1 LKRLES
7 SYSKLDK
14 ILTLEQ
20 RTGFAD
26 QAVMGGLEPFLA
38 RWASEAHQESGPEHT
53 QRIDDLIALF
63 HNYGLATSGA
73 RQELV
78 AQARDRLAQMNAE
91 GMWRGR
97 PVQWPQG
104 ASGEHAAGD
113 PSRAGEPDHAPSDQA
128 PVAAAGQTREEPT
141 APPQERDAGAGN
153 VLASEHRVAGPLP
166 IRCEGPAPQAATA
179 AVPPRP
185 RTTLVGLDSP
195 VTVVPG
201 ISGAYSAR
209 FARLGVETVRDLL
222 YLIPRRYN
230 DFSAMRK
237 ITSLAEGETV
247 TIAGT
252 VADIGSM
259 TTKRGLIKT
268 TAVISDETGEVSGV
282 WFNQPYIAQTL
293 SKGRQVVLSG
303 KVAKHLGFVTFTCPE
318 YELLE
323 TEDLIHTGRLAPVYP
338 LTEGIGARW
347 LRRQQKKVVDRW
359 APEVMDHLP
368 ASVRQS
374 AGLTD
379 LVTALL
385 QIHFPDDP
393 AALLSARRRLAFD
406 EFFLIQLGLLLRR
419 HDWRDLRNGTPLRVD
434 DAVVAGF
441 LATLPYS
448 LTAGQ
453 QAALGEILA
462 DLKQPTPMS
471 RLLQGEVGSG
481 KTVVA
486 AAAAR
491 VALANGLQVAVMA
504 PTEIL
509 AEQHLK
515 TFDRLLGAE
524 QSGETAPVV
533 RLLTGSMR
541 DADKA
546 KTRQDIA
553 AGIVDVVIGTQAVI
567 QETVEFARLGL
578 VVIDEQHRFGVMQR
592 AALRQKGYS
601 PHVLAMTATPIPR
614 TLALTIYGDLDISV
628 ISELPPGRQ
637 TIRTYWLGPRER
649 EKAYTNIRAQVAQGR
664 QAFVICPLV
673 EDSEV
678 LEVKSATEEHER
690 LHTQIF
696 PDLRLAVLHGR
707 MKPAEKE
714 AVMRSFRDG
723 EIDVLVS
730 TPVVEVGIDI
740 PNATVMMIEGA
751 DRFGLSQLHQFRGRV
766 GRGDHPSMCLL
777 LCDRP
782 SEEARARLG
791 IIESTQDGF
800 RLAEEDLKLRGPGE
814 FFGVRQSGLPDLKVA
829 KLGDVAILELARAEA
844 LKLFER
850 DPGLEQSENRP
861 LQQQVARFWQAK
873 TEVS

>member
-1 LKRLES
+1 MKRLES

-38 RWASEAHQESGPEHT
+38 RWAPEARQESGPEQA
-53 QRIDDLIALF
+53 QRIDDLIALL
-63 HNYGLATSGA
+63 HGYTLAANDT
-73 RQELV
+73 RQETV
-78 AQARDRLAQMNAE
+78 AQARSRLAQMNAE
-91 GMWRGR
+91 GMWKGR
-97 PVQWPQG
+97 LVQWPQG
-104 ASGEHAAGD
+104 AWSGSDAGD
-113 PSRAGEPDHAPSDQA
+113 LSHGSDADSAAPDHGQ
-128 PVAAAGQTREEPT
+128 AAAPDQTHDESS
-141 APPQERDAGAGN
+141 APPREREPEQLPAGIVG
-153 VLASEHRVAGPLP
+153 VP
-166 IRCEGPAPQAATA
+166 PAKPAAA
-179 AVPPRP
+179 PPPRP
-185 RTTLVGLDSP
+185 RTPLVGLDSP

-201 ISGAYSAR
+201 ISSVYGAR
-209 FARLGVETVRDLL
+209 FARLGVQTVRDLL

-237 ITSLAEGETV
+237 IASLAEGETV

-252 VADIGSM
+252 VTEIGSM

-268 TAVISDETGEVSGV
+268 TAVVCDETGAVSGV

-303 KVAKHLGFVTFTCPE
+303 KVVKHLGFVAFSCPE

-323 TEDLIHTGRLAPVYP
+323 AEDLIHTGRLVPVYP

-359 APEVMDHLP
+359 APEAVDHLP

-393 AALLSARRRLAFD
+393 SALLAARRRLAFD

-419 HDWRDLRNGTPLRVD
+419 RDWRDLRTGTPLRVD
-434 DAVVAGF
+434 DAVVEGF

-453 QAALGEILA
+453 KAALGEILD
-462 DLKQPTPMS
+462 DLKHPTPMS

-515 TFDRLLGAE
+515 TFARLLGSE
-524 QSGETAPVV
+524 QKGEPAPVV
-533 RLLTGSMR
+533 RLLTGSLR
-541 DADKA
+541 EADKV

-553 AGIVDVVIGTQAVI
+553 AGLVDVVIGTQAVI

-649 EKAYTNIRAQVAQGR
+649 EKAYTNIRAQVAQGH
-664 QAFVICPLV
+664 QAFVISLWWRNPRCW
-673 EDSEV
+673 
-678 LEVKSATEEHER
+678 R
-690 LHTQIF
+690 
-696 PDLRLAVLHGR
+696 
-707 MKPAEKE
+707 
-714 AVMRSFRDG
+714 
-723 EIDVLVS
+723 
-730 TPVVEVGIDI
+730 
-740 PNATVMMIEGA
+740 
-751 DRFGLSQLHQFRGRV
+751 
-766 GRGDHPSMCLL
+766 
-777 LCDRP
+777 
-782 SEEARARLG
+782 
-791 IIESTQDGF
+791 
-800 RLAEEDLKLRGPGE
+800 
-814 FFGVRQSGLPDLKVA
+814 
-829 KLGDVAILELARAEA
+829 
-844 LKLFER
+844 
-850 DPGLEQSENRP
+850 
-861 LQQQVARFWQAK
+861 
-873 TEVS
+873 